1 MKDFK
6 VVLKFTRNGVQARC
20 VKNNSENQK
29 KKVDKQVEK
38 K

>member
-20 VKNNSENQK
+20 VKNNSQNDK
-29 KKVDKQVEK
+29 KKVDKTDK
-38 K
+38 KK